1 MSNEEISHHIIGVI
15 VKPTRMMKFGVVS
28 PEDPPS
34 FEEVQYMSQVVNGLL
49 QNPPH
54 LTQSQLVELMPMAEA
69 PLVHLESA
77 FLLQCMPLQE
87 GLQQEEV
94 AEVAEIHPLLTG
106 LETEIEEEEL
116 VEMEMD
122 GVVQEEVLEEAE
134 VMAMVM
140 AIVMAMVMVMEMVME
155 TGEKK
160 TEKVKLLVTEDLLD
174 PKDLQVCRAQQVFR
188 VYKAYKDLLD
198 PKDCK
203 VYLD

>member
-1 MSNEEISHHIIGVI
+1 MSNEEISRHIIGVI
-15 VKPTRMMKFGVVS
+15 MNHQMMKFGMVS

-34 FEEVQYMSQVVNGLL
+34 FEEVQYTSQVVNGLL

-54 LTQSQLVELMPMAEA
+54 LAQSQLVEPIPMVEA

-77 FLLQCMPLQE
+77 FLLQCTPLQE
-87 GLQQEEV
+87 GLQKEEAV
-94 AEVAEIHPLLTG
+94 EVAEIHPLLTG

-116 VEMEMD
+116 VAMEMD

-134 VMAMVM
+134 VMVM
-140 AIVMAMVMVMEMVME
+140 AMVMEMVME
-155 TGEKK
+155 MGEKK
-160 TEKVKLLVTEDLLD
+160 TEKVKLLVAEDLLD

>member
-15 VKPTRMMKFGVVS
+15 VKPTQMMKFGMVS

-34 FEEVQYMSQVVNGLL
+34 FEEVQYTSQVVNGLL

-77 FLLQCMPLQE
+77 FLLQCTPLQE
-87 GLQQEEV
+87 GLQQEEAV
-94 AEVAEIHPLLTG
+94 EVAKIHPLLTG

-140 AIVMAMVMVMEMVME
+140 VMEMVME
-155 TGEKK
+155 MGAE
-160 TEKVKLLVTEDLLD
+160 ED
-174 PKDLQVCRAQQVFR
+174 QESQASSC
-188 VYKAYKDLLD
+188 
-198 PKDCK
+198 
-203 VYLD
+203 

>member
-1 MSNEEISHHIIGVI
+1 M
-15 VKPTRMMKFGVVS
+15 KPTWMMKFGVVS

-54 LTQSQLVELMPMAEA
+54 LTQSQLVELMPMVEA
-69 PLVHLESA
+69 PLVCLESA

-134 VMAMVM
+134 VMAM
-140 AIVMAMVMVMEMVME
+140 
-155 TGEKK
+155 GW
-160 TEKVKLLVTEDLLD
+160 
-174 PKDLQVCRAQQVFR
+174 QW
-188 VYKAYKDLLD
+188 
-198 PKDCK
+198 
-203 VYLD
+203 